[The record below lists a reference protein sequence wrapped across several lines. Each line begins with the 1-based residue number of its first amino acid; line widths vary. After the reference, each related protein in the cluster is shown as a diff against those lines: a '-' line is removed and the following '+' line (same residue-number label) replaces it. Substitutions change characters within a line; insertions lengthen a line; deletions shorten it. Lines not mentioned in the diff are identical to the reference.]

1 MLKQVQHDGNEKIL
15 IPENT
20 IENMQ
25 GNPRG
30 KGWSLV
36 RNFVKKLRIDIRK
49 KLNHWWVDKQLDR
62 KKLRHLYL
70 CLCLMAIFNF
80 YRYLGVFAAA
90 VIFLFGRYF
99 FTEFAGNLVA
109 EHFYICQLS
118 SAKV

>member
-1 MLKQVQHDGNEKIL
+1 
-15 IPENT
+15 
-20 IENMQ
+20 MQ

-30 KGWSLV
+30 KGWSPV
-36 RNFVKKLRIDIRK
+36 RNFVKKLRIDVRK

-70 CLCLMAIFNF
+70 CLCLMAILNF

-109 EHFYICQLS
+109 EHFYICKLS